1 MRWLQCER
9 DRTHADVRRC
19 CERQLY
25 DMIVQ
30 EEITYDEAL
39 PAPLLDLLRGILNKD
54 PSQRLR
60 LEQIK
65 AHPWFLQQSAP
76 APTRVGVTRS
86 DVASAFTLSMQVVLM
101 CRIKHQMKKAL
112 NHARINLA
120 QQQHLAAG
128 IADDVPPATAAD
140 PSEGAVQAVA
150 VRESERSPL
159 AESKRA
165 VIPDGMEEYVDSD
178 LEDADTLGLI
188 NEMEEAVEQADG
200 TGHLHMQRQSLQD
213 GACGDAGDQPGDC
226 NQQ

>member
-1 MRWLQCER
+1 MRWLKSER
-9 DRTHADVRRC
+9 DQTDADVGRC
-19 CERQLY
+19 GERQLY

-86 DVASAFTLSMQVVLM
+86 DVSSAFTLSMQVVLM

-120 QQQHLAAG
+120 HQHHLRMRQRRMRTPKN
-128 IADDVPPATAAD
+128 I
-140 PSEGAVQAVA
+140 S
-150 VRESERSPL
+150 
-159 AESKRA
+159 
-165 VIPDGMEEYVDSD
+165 YVFS
-178 LEDADTLGLI
+178 TRKK
-188 NEMEEAVEQADG
+188 VV
-200 TGHLHMQRQSLQD
+200 S
-213 GACGDAGDQPGDC
+213 CS
-226 NQQ
+226 